1 MKIMRPLEIF
11 LRYGKREEHDP
22 PVFSGFATAPD
33 FLDGRLVCA
42 EIWIFIKGR
51 SRMSH
56 LGSGGE
62 LTLEVEVE
70 TIYLARF

>member
-1 MKIMRPLEIF
+1 MRPLDLF
-11 LRYGKREEHDP
+11 LRYGKGEEHDP
-22 PVFSGFATAPD
+22 TVFSGSATTPD
-33 FLDGRLVCA
+33 ILDGRLFCA